1 MSMTITAGKTARF
14 EGQRGLSLIETMV
27 AAVVLLVGFVATM
40 SLFTVA
46 VVQNSTQGDQG
57 TRVTEYAQDK
67 MEQLMALSFSDGA
80 TNTTVYPPA
89 SSGGT
94 GLGGTM
100 AGSATVG
107 SVNSASPSTGY
118 VDYLDRNGALLTS
131 STGSFYK
138 REWSVQTNAGA
149 TLKTITVYVWT
160 SSQLRDQGPPPTTT
174 LVCTKSSE

>member
-1 MSMTITAGKTARF
+1 MSMTIGAGKIARF

-46 VVQNSTQGDQG
+46 VVQNSTQGDEG

-107 SVNSASPSTGY
+107 SVNPASPSTG
-118 VDYLDRNGALLTS
+118 
-131 STGSFYK
+131 
-138 REWSVQTNAGA
+138 
-149 TLKTITVYVWT
+149 
-160 SSQLRDQGPPPTTT
+160 
-174 LVCTKSSE
+174 

>member
-1 MSMTITAGKTARF
+1 MTISAGKTARF

-27 AAVVLLVGFVATM
+27 AAVVLLIGFVATM

-46 VVQNSTQGDQG
+46 VVQNSAQGDEG

-67 MEQLMALSFSDGA
+67 MEQLMALGFSDGA

-107 SVNSASPSTGY
+107 SVNPASPSTGY
-118 VDYLDRNGALLTS
+118 VDYLNRSGALLTT
-131 STGSFYK
+131 STGAFYD
-138 REWSVQTNAGA
+138 REWSITTNAGA
-149 TLKTITVYVWT
+149 NLKTITVYVWIA
-160 SSQLRDQGPPPTTT
+160 SLPRDQGPPPTAT
-174 LVCTKSSE
+174 LVCIKSE